1 MTAPVLLRFLTLAS
15 CMKGRSWASTP
26 QIRTGKCAETR
37 GLRRRSI
44 PFSFAAPQL
53 DAARLDI
60 ARRVRGWQRE
70 ENLPGSRLAGA
81 SGHVDKYRLYIGID
95 RNVCTALSSYREASR
110 IPGRVGLHRNR
121 RRRATAR

>member
-15 CMKGRSWASTP
+15 CMKGKSWASTP

-44 PFSFAAPQL
+44 PCSFEASKL

-60 ARRVRGWQRE
+60 ARMVRGWQRE
-70 ENLPGSRLAGA
+70 ENLPGSRAAGA
-81 SGHVDKYRLYIGID
+81 SGHVDKYCLHIGID
-95 RNVCTALSSYREASR
+95 ENIPTALSSYW
-110 IPGRVGLHRNR
+110 
-121 RRRATAR
+121 